1 MKHVGG
7 QTRDT
12 NFVPL
17 RLVRIHFV
25 SPVSTN
31 PLSFCTIASQP
42 LCPVFHF
49 PVYSCVLDHLCVSEC
64 CLRSYCSYVP
74 RKCTLDQSPPK
85 ADRGRRGGLL
95 RQWKSPGPVG
105 RVFRTR
111 VNFALFSSFPFSL
124 FFFKLAMAILLA
136 S

>member
-1 MKHVGG
+1 MLKHVGG

-25 SPVSTN
+25 SPVFTN
-31 PLSFCTIASQP
+31 PLSLCTIASQP

-74 RKCTLDQSPPK
+74 RKCTLDHPSPQSRQ
-85 ADRGRRGGLL
+85 RGEGYLDSGKVRDGLL
-95 RQWKSPGPVG
+95 GCFVLVLILHFSP
-105 RVFRTR
+105 VF
-111 VNFALFSSFPFSL
+111 FFSL
-124 FFFKLAMAILLA
+124 FFKLAMAILLA
-136 S
+136 R